1 MENNKFNYNGND
13 ITLKK
18 ENDNVY
24 VNITEVAKSFPE
36 KNLTQIMQSSEIQ
49 EYIKTLSELYN
60 YSSADLVRVTR
71 GGDVTK
77 QGTWVHQKVAL
88 RVCQKLSTH
97 FAIMVDAKIE
107 ELLTCGYTTL
117 DRISRKDLARMIL
130 ESEEEKERLQL
141 KVSTQA
147 KQIAASAPKVT
158 FADAVA
164 GSVSSCLI
172 GELAKLITQN
182 GYEIG
187 EKRLFAWLREHG
199 YLGTKGERYNIP
211 NQQYISQG
219 LFIVKKGVRSGSSGV
234 LHTTITPKVT
244 GKGQIYFINKFL
256 K

>member
-1 MENNKFNYNGND
+1 MENNKFKYNGND

-88 RVCQKLSTH
+88 R
-97 FAIMVDAKIE
+97 A
-107 ELLTCGYTTL
+107 
-117 DRISRKDLARMIL
+117 
-130 ESEEEKERLQL
+130 
-141 KVSTQA
+141 
-147 KQIAASAPKVT
+147 
-158 FADAVA
+158 
-164 GSVSSCLI
+164 
-172 GELAKLITQN
+172 
-182 GYEIG
+182 
-187 EKRLFAWLREHG
+187 
-199 YLGTKGERYNIP
+199 
-211 NQQYISQG
+211 
-219 LFIVKKGVRSGSSGV
+219 
-234 LHTTITPKVT
+234 PKVT

-256 K
+256 KDL